1 MIVRA
6 DFIFEQVLVVPR
18 IMCSSSQR
26 FRSDFMRTR
35 RHKVRNKVVRAT
47 GLFAA
52 IVVAFATLPSLAGA
66 QWSKT
71 YEQFYM
77 PGDFNW
83 TFRRTYPAADRLFNA
98 FDYGHA
104 ILYERLYTR
113 PGADVSLLED
123 NEYNFITK
131 KLLVSPPNLPL
142 EEAAIEVAYAKIAPE
157 AKMMF
162 DWAHLFHR
170 QIYDVLS
177 DEKLSQT
184 EKDATIAR
192 LLSYYKT
199 RPDLAF
205 SSSPKSMDLMEGQPY
220 SLAFR
225 NKYPKFNGLIWGY
238 HWLQVGL
245 YEPLMT
251 GTNLEE
257 RQAGVTAAVARFR
270 QMLENAPEHMP
281 RMMPMTAAVAPTFAK
296 RYPEAAIIFDNLHS
310 MHDVVS
316 DILANPKVPHDRK
329 RAEILRA
336 AAAYRDRTSYV
347 ITPAEWMEMAQMM
360 GLENMGGPAVGIL
373 PGWPTPSIARGQP
386 ASEAMKNMAGTSG
399 AGANMPGMKMD
410 SSSAGGTAGMAGMDH
425 SKMPGMKAAA
435 ESTSK
440 ASMNHNM
447 NLAPDPAA
455 KGASINMGMNM
466 DPSAMMQMHMLM
478 MEDPIIRERVMRDT
492 TMRRLMNEMMQ
503 SMSADQEMNMAAMTP
518 SGAHRSASSS
528 SASKDRSRAATSSR
542 TRTTSMKKTS
552 TTTKAKSST
561 GKVTSTPGKKAAAKP
576 APKPAMPPM
585 DHSKMNMP
593 GMEMPPVKKN

>member
-1 MIVRA
+1 MRTRKETIRDKIVRA
-6 DFIFEQVLVVPR
+6 TRLVAT
-18 IMCSSSQR
+18 IA
-26 FRSDFMRTR
+26 
-35 RHKVRNKVVRAT
+35 VV
-47 GLFAA
+47 FAA
-52 IVVAFATLPSLAGA
+52 QPSSAFA
-66 QWSKT
+66 QWSRA

-123 NEYNFITK
+123 KEYNFITK
-131 KLLVSPPNLPL
+131 KLLISPPDLPL

-170 QIYDVLS
+170 QVYDVLS
-177 DEKLSQT
+177 DENLSQSV
-184 EKDATIAR
+184 KDATIAR

-225 NKYPKFNGLIWGY
+225 NNYPKFNGLIWGY

-251 GTNLEE
+251 GKNLEE

-373 PGWPTPSIARGQP
+373 QGWPAPTIARGQP
-386 ASEAMKNMAGTSG
+386 ASDAMKNMAGMSG
-399 AGANMPGMKMD
+399 ASTSMPGMKMD
-410 SSSAGGTAGMAGMDH
+410 SSSTAGAAGMAGMDH
-425 SKMPGMKAAA
+425 SKMPGMKAAT

-440 ASMNHNM
+440 APMNHANM
-447 NLAPDPAA
+447 NMPAESSA
-455 KGASINMGMNM
+455 KGASMNMGMKM
-466 DPSAMMQMHMLM
+466 DQAAMMQMHMRM
-478 MEDPIIRERVMRDT
+478 MEDPVIRERITRDT
-492 TMRRLMNEMMQ
+492 TMRRLMNDMMQ
-503 SMSADQEMNMAAMTP
+503 SMPTNHEMNMGEMAP
-518 SGAHRSASSS
+518 STARRAASSS
-528 SASKDRSRAATSSR
+528 SPRNR
-542 TRTTSMKKTS
+542 TRTTTSTKTKSTSSMTKTS
-552 TTTKAKSST
+552 ETGKAKPT
-561 GKVTSTPGKKAAAKP
+561 PKATSAAKKKA
-576 APKPAMPPM
+576 APKPAAKPMPPM
-585 DHSKMNMP
+585 DHSKMKMP

>member
-1 MIVRA
+1 MIRRKMPRA
-6 DFIFEQVLVVPR
+6 I
-18 IMCSSSQR
+18 
-26 FRSDFMRTR
+26 
-35 RHKVRNKVVRAT
+35 
-47 GLFAA
+47 GLFAGLVLA
-52 IVVAFATLPSLAGA
+52 LAARPPVAGA
-66 QWSKT
+66 QWSRA

-83 TFRRTYPAADRLFNA
+83 TFRRTYPGADRLFNA

-104 ILYERLYTR
+104 ILYEKLYTR

-123 NEYNFITK
+123 KEYNFITK

-142 EEAAIEVAYAKIAPE
+142 EEAAIEVAYAKMAPE
-157 AKMMF
+157 VKMMF

-170 QIYDVLS
+170 QVYDVLA
-177 DEKLSQT
+177 DEKLAQA

-251 GTNLEE
+251 GKNLEE

-281 RMMPMTAAVAPTFAK
+281 RIMPMTAAVAPTFAK

-316 DILANPKVPHDRK
+316 DILTNPKVPQNRK

-336 AAAYRDRTSYV
+336 AALYRDRTSYV
-347 ITPAEWMEMAQMM
+347 MTPAEWMEMAQMM
-360 GLENMGGPAVGIL
+360 GIENMGGPAVGIL
-373 PGWPTPSIARGQP
+373 AGWPTPTIARGQS
-386 ASEAMKNMAGTSG
+386 AAEAMKNMEGMA
-399 AGANMPGMKMD
+399 GMKMD
-410 SSSAGGTAGMAGMDH
+410 SSSSAGAAGMAGMDH
-425 SKMPGMKAAA
+425 AN
-435 ESTSK
+435 T
-440 ASMNHNM
+440 NM
-447 NLAPDPAA
+447 
-455 KGASINMGMNM
+455 MGMNM
-466 DPSAMMQMHMLM
+466 DRSAMMQMHTRM
-478 MEDPIIRERVMRDT
+478 MEDPVIRERVMRDT

-503 SMSADQEMNMAAMTP
+503 SMPADHEMNMSTMMP
-518 SGAHRSASSS
+518 SRARPSAPSSSTKNRSRTATSAKTRNSASM
-528 SASKDRSRAATSSR
+528 T
-542 TRTTSMKKTS
+542 
-552 TTTKAKSST
+552 KSST
-561 GKVTSTPGKKAAAKP
+561 TGKAKPSTTKGASTTKKAAAKP

-585 DHSKMNMP
+585 DHSKMKMP
-593 GMEMPPVKKN
+593 GMEMPPAKKN

>member
-1 MIVRA
+1 MRSNGDMIRRK
-6 DFIFEQVLVVPR
+6 VP
-18 IMCSSSQR
+18 
-26 FRSDFMRTR
+26 
-35 RHKVRNKVVRAT
+35 RAT

-52 IVVAFATLPSLAGA
+52 LVLAFAAQPSAASA
-66 QWSKT
+66 QWSRA

-83 TFRRTYPAADRLFNA
+83 TFRRTYPGADRLFNA

-113 PGADVSLLED
+113 PGADISLLED
-123 NEYNFITK
+123 EEYNFITK

-170 QIYDVLS
+170 QVYDVLA
-177 DEKLSQT
+177 DEKLSQG

-192 LLSYYKT
+192 LISYYKT

-205 SSSPKSMDLMEGQPY
+205 SSFPKSMDLMEGQPY

-251 GTNLEE
+251 GKSLEE

-270 QMLENAPEHMP
+270 QMLQNAPEHMP
-281 RMMPMTAAVAPTFAK
+281 RMMPMTAAVAPTFSK

-316 DILANPKVPHDRK
+316 DILTNPKVPHNRK

-336 AAAYRDRTSYV
+336 ASAYRDRTSYV
-347 ITPAEWMEMAQMM
+347 ITPGEWMEMAQMM
-360 GLENMGGPAVGIL
+360 GLENMGGPAVGFL
-373 PGWPTPSIARGQP
+373 PGWPTPTIARGQP
-386 ASEAMKNMAGTSG
+386 AAEAMKNMAGMSG
-399 AGANMPGMKMD
+399 SGANMAGMEMD
-410 SSSAGGTAGMAGMDH
+410 SS
-425 SKMPGMKAAA
+425 AAA
-435 ESTSK
+435 KSG
-440 ASMNHNM
+440 NM
-447 NLAPDPAA
+447 D
-455 KGASINMGMNM
+455 MTGMNM
-466 DPSAMMQMHMLM
+466 DRSAMMQMHMRM
-478 MEDPIIRERVMRDT
+478 MDDPVIRERVMRDT
-492 TMRRLMNEMMQ
+492 TMRRMMNEMMQ
-503 SMSADQEMNMAAMTP
+503 AMPADHEMNMSDMPP
-518 SGAHRSASSS
+518 SGAHGSAPSSP
-528 SASKDRSRAATSSR
+528 AKKDRSLAATSPK
-542 TRTTSMKKTS
+542 TRTTSMTKAS
-552 TTTKAKSST
+552 TTSKAKSPRAK
-561 GKVTSTPGKKAAAKP
+561 GTSSAGKKAAAKP
-576 APKPAMPPM
+576 APKPAMPAT
-585 DHSKMNMP
+585 DHSKMKMP
-593 GMEMPPVKKN
+593 GMEMPPVKNN

>member
-1 MIVRA
+1 MRSSKEMIRRELSRA
-6 DFIFEQVLVVPR
+6 I
-18 IMCSSSQR
+18 
-26 FRSDFMRTR
+26 
-35 RHKVRNKVVRAT
+35 
-47 GLFAA
+47 GLFSTLVLAVAA
-52 IVVAFATLPSLAGA
+52 QPSSAAA
-66 QWSKT
+66 QWSKA

-104 ILYERLYTR
+104 ILYEKLYTR

-123 NEYNFITK
+123 KEYNFITK

-157 AKMMF
+157 AKIMF

-170 QIYDVLS
+170 QVYDVLA
-177 DEKLSQT
+177 DEKLSQA

-192 LLSYYKT
+192 LISYYKT

-251 GTNLEE
+251 GKTLEE

-281 RMMPMTAAVAPTFAK
+281 RIMPMTAAVAPTFAK

-347 ITPAEWMEMAQMM
+347 ITPGEWMEMAQMM

-373 PGWPTPSIARGQP
+373 PGWPTPTIARGQS
-386 ASEAMKNMAGTSG
+386 AAEAMKNMAGMSGVSG
-399 AGANMPGMKMD
+399 ANPKMAGMKMD
-410 SSSAGGTAGMAGMDH
+410 SSSAGSAGMAGMDH
-425 SKMPGMKAAA
+425 SKMPETSPSAASPSSA
-435 ESTSK
+435 PMNHANMNMAKDSAGKSG
-440 ASMNHNM
+440 SMNM
-447 NLAPDPAA
+447 T
-455 KGASINMGMNM
+455 GMNM
-466 DPSAMMQMHMLM
+466 DQSAMMQMHMRM
-478 MEDPIIRERVMRDT
+478 MKDPVIRERVMRDT

-503 SMSADQEMNMAAMTP
+503 SMPADHEMNMSDMTP
-518 SGAHRSASSS
+518 SGARRSAPSS
-528 SASKDRSRAATSSR
+528 SAKKDRSRAATSPKS
-542 TRTTSMKKTS
+542 RTTSMTKAS
-552 TTTKAKSST
+552 TTNKAKSPT
-561 GKVTSTPGKKAAAKP
+561 AKGTSSAEKKAAAKP
-576 APKPAMPPM
+576 APKPTMPPM
-585 DHSKMNMP
+585 DHSKMKMP

>member
-1 MIVRA
+1 
-6 DFIFEQVLVVPR
+6 
-18 IMCSSSQR
+18 
-26 FRSDFMRTR
+26 MRTGR
-35 RHKVRNKVVRAT
+35 ETIRNKVVRAT

-52 IVVAFATLPSLAGA
+52 IVVAFVTLPTLARA

-113 PGADVSLLED
+113 PGADVSLLEE

-170 QIYDVLS
+170 QVYDVLS
-177 DEKLSQT
+177 DEKLSQA

-251 GTNLEE
+251 GKNLEE

-281 RMMPMTAAVAPTFAK
+281 RMMPMTAAVAPTFTK

-316 DILANPKVPHDRK
+316 DILTNPKVPHDRK

-373 PGWPTPSIARGQP
+373 PGWPTPTIARGQP
-386 ASEAMKNMAGTSG
+386 ASEAMKNMAGMSG
-399 AGANMPGMKMD
+399 ASANMPGMKMD
-410 SSSAGGTAGMAGMDH
+410 SPSAAGAGGMAGMDH
-425 SKMPGMKAAA
+425 SKMPGMKPAA
-435 ESTSK
+435 ESMAK
-440 ASMNHNM
+440 VPMNHANM
-447 NLAPDPAA
+447 NMAPDSAG
-455 KGASINMGMNM
+455 KGASMNMGMNM
-466 DPSAMMQMHMLM
+466 DQSAMMQMHTRM
-478 MEDPIIRERVMRDT
+478 MEDPVIRERVMRDN

-503 SMSADQEMNMAAMTP
+503 SMPADHKMNMGEMMPSATHRAAP
-518 SGAHRSASSS
+518 SSS
-528 SASKDRSRAATSSR
+528 PKVKSRTTTSTQAKSTSSM
-542 TRTTSMKKTS
+542 TKSSATG
-552 TTTKAKSST
+552 KAKST
-561 GKVTSTPGKKAAAKP
+561 PKTTSAAKEGLAAKP
-576 APKPAMPPM
+576 APKPMPPM
-585 DHSKMNMP
+585 DHSKMKMP
-593 GMEMPPVKKN
+593 GMEMPPAKKN

>member
-1 MIVRA
+1 
-6 DFIFEQVLVVPR
+6 
-18 IMCSSSQR
+18 
-26 FRSDFMRTR
+26 MRTGR
-35 RHKVRNKVVRAT
+35 ATIRIKVVRAA
-47 GLFAA
+47 GLFAT
-52 IVVAFATLPSLAGA
+52 IVIAFSARPSVAGA
-66 QWSKT
+66 QWSKA

-123 NEYNFITK
+123 KEYNFITK

-170 QIYDVLS
+170 QVYDVLS
-177 DEKLSQT
+177 DEKLSQAA
-184 EKDATIAR
+184 KDATIAR

-251 GTNLEE
+251 GKNLEE

-281 RMMPMTAAVAPTFAK
+281 RTMPMTAAVAPTFARK
-296 RYPEAAIIFDNLHS
+296 YPEAAIIFDNLHS

-347 ITPAEWMEMAQMM
+347 ITPTEWMEMAQMM

-373 PGWPTPSIARGQP
+373 PGWPTPTIARGQP
-386 ASEAMKNMAGTSG
+386 ASEAMKNMAGMSG
-399 AGANMPGMKMD
+399 ASASMPGMKMD
-410 SSSAGGTAGMAGMDH
+410 SSSTTGTAAMAGMDH
-425 SKMPGMKAAA
+425 SKMPGMKPAA

-440 ASMNHNM
+440 APMNHANM
-447 NLAPDPAA
+447 NMAPDSAG
-455 KGASINMGMNM
+455 KGTAMNKGMNV
-466 DPSAMMQMHMLM
+466 DQAAMMQMHLRM
-478 MEDPIIRERVMRDT
+478 MQDPVIRERVMRDT

-503 SMSADQEMNMAAMTP
+503 SMPTNQEMNMGEMMPAAVHHGAPSSSPKVKSRTTTSTNTKTTSSMTKSSATGKP
-518 SGAHRSASSS
+518 KSPPKTTSGA
-528 SASKDRSRAATSSR
+528 
-542 TRTTSMKKTS
+542 KK
-552 TTTKAKSST
+552 K
-561 GKVTSTPGKKAAAKP
+561 PAAKP
-576 APKPAMPPM
+576 APKPMPPM

-593 GMEMPPVKKN
+593 GMEMPPAKKN